1 MTPIDTLRKLLE
13 AATPGP
19 WYVSATDF
27 LCSRDRD
34 VVGPVH
40 DLSPTDVALIVALR
54 NAAPALLHVVEAA
67 KAVATHLNGYEANN
81 LPDHPFYKL
90 QEAVEA
96 MESSS

>member
-13 AATPGP
+13 AGTPGP

-54 NAAPALLHVVEAA
+54 NAAPALL
-67 KAVATHLNGYEANN
+67 
-81 LPDHPFYKL
+81 
-90 QEAVEA
+90 QEGIRRQQWWAL
-96 MESSS
+96 